1 MGGVAVPKAKA
12 AADFPFK
19 RNVCPDKLDLR
30 DRPYRPAIALQPPQ
44 RFIPKFILPMLNQRE
59 TSACTGFA
67 LSNVVNHLLI
77 KSGRAKEAPVSPFM
91 LYDMARRYDQ
101 FKDDGSDP
109 DTGSS
114 LRAAMKGWFKHG
126 ACAHKSWM
134 TFAMPPATNNKTD
147 WWLEASKRPLGA
159 YYRVDPRSISDMHV
173 ALNETGILYAS
184 AICHSGWQSAAAQK
198 LKRGE
203 FWLIP
208 GFDASVE
215 LGGHAFVIIG
225 YNQQGFLIQNSWSE
239 AWGTGG
245 RAILSYEDWLQNAMD
260 CWVPQLGVVTDE
272 HRDVSVAPSL
282 RVADKKVK
290 LAANEALRNHELSPF
305 IIDMENNGCL
315 SNSGDF
321 RTSEGDVEA
330 LVRFHAQ
337 EARKRWNLKDGEP
350 LDVAVY
356 AHGGLTSEKDAAETA
371 AKWIPALYDKKILP
385 IFFMWETD
393 LWNTLKNRFDDLQK
407 DVPREKDAMR
417 GMLGKFWNKRLE
429 RFLARMGTQIWGEM
443 KQNAAAISSPK
454 PINGKESGARI
465 LYKAFQATPAAKNIR
480 LHLIGHS
487 AGSIVH
493 SYIVKELAPHGWT
506 FDSIHFMAPAVTVE
520 TFKTS
525 IVPELKSGK
534 VKRYFQFHL
543 TDTAEQQ
550 DTTCRMLLGYGRS
563 LLYLVCESFE
573 GGQTTPILGM
583 EKYFDEHIAK
593 LKLKNVQTFSAPS
606 QETISTTHGGFDD
619 DTMTMNKIIEL
630 IKQR

>member
-1 MGGVAVPKAKA
+1 MPRAKTTKAL
-12 AADFPFK
+12 PFK

-44 RFIPKFILPMLNQRE
+44 RLIPKFILPVLNQRD

-77 KSGRAKEAPVSPFM
+77 KSGRAKETPVSPFM

-114 LRAAMKGWFKHG
+114 LRAGMKAWFKHG
-126 ACAHKSWM
+126 ACAHNSWT
-134 TFAMPPATNNKTD
+134 TFDMPPATNNQSD
-147 WWLEASKRPLGA
+147 WWLEATKRPLGA

-184 AICHSGWQSAAAQK
+184 AICHTGWMKPVTGK

-208 GFDASVE
+208 GFDASAE
-215 LGGHAFVIIG
+215 LEGHAFVIIG

-239 AWGTGG
+239 AWGSGG

-272 HRDVSVAPSL
+272 HRDVSLAPSL

-290 LAANEALRNHELSPF
+290 LAANEVLRNHELAPF

-315 SNSGDF
+315 SNSGEF
-321 RTSEGDVEA
+321 RTHEDDVKA
-330 LVRFHAQ
+330 LVTFHAQ
-337 EARKRWNLKDGEP
+337 EARKRWKLKDSEP
-350 LDVAVY
+350 MDVAVY

-371 AKWIPALYDKKILP
+371 AKWIPALYDAQIFP

-407 DVPREKDAMR
+407 DVPRETEAVR
-417 GMLGKFWNKRLE
+417 GMIGKFWNKRLE

-443 KQNAAAISSPK
+443 KQNAAAISSRQ

-465 LYKAFQATPAAKNIR
+465 LYKACQGSPAAKNIR

-493 SYIVKELAPHGWT
+493 SYIVKELAQYNWT
-506 FDSIHFMAPAVTVE
+506 FESLNFMAPAVTVD
-520 TFKTS
+520 TFKKTV
-525 IVPELKSGK
+525 VPELKSGK
-534 VKRYFQFHL
+534 VKRYHQFHL
-543 TDTAEQQ
+543 TETAEQQ
-550 DTTCRMLLGYGRS
+550 DTTCRLLLGYGRS

-583 EKYFDEHIAK
+583 EKYFDEHIASLGLRK
-593 LKLKNVQTFSAPS
+593 IKGFAAPS
-606 QETISTTHGGFDD
+606 QQTVSTTHGGFDD
-619 DTMTMNKIIEL
+619 DHNTMNKIIEL
-630 IKQR
+630 INQSK

>member
-1 MGGVAVPKAKA
+1 MPKAKA

-44 RFIPKFILPMLNQRE
+44 RLIPKFILPVLNQRE

-77 KSGRAKEAPVSPFM
+77 KAGRAKETPVSPFM

-126 ACAHKSWM
+126 ACAHRSWT
-134 TFAMPPATNNKTD
+134 TFSMPAATYDKTD

-159 YYRVDPRSISDMHV
+159 YYRVDPRAISDMHV

-184 AICHSGWQSAAAQK
+184 AICHAGWLKSVDRK

-203 FWLIP
+203 FWVIP
-208 GFDASVE
+208 GFDASAE
-215 LGGHAFVIIG
+215 LDGHAFVIIG
-225 YNQQGFLIQNSWSE
+225 YNQQGFLVQNSWSE
-239 AWGTGG
+239 GWGSGG
-245 RAILSYEDWLQNAMD
+245 RAILSYEDWLVNAMD

-282 RVADKKVK
+282 RVANGQVK
-290 LAANEALRNHELSPF
+290 LAANEVLRHHELSPF
-305 IIDMENNGCL
+305 IIDMENNGSL
-315 SNSGDF
+315 SSNGEF
-321 RTSEGDVEA
+321 RTDEDDVKA
-330 LVRFHAQ
+330 LVTFHAQ
-337 EARKRWNLKDGEP
+337 EARKRWKLKPSEP

-371 AKWIPALYDKKILP
+371 AQWIPALYEAHIFP

-407 DVPREKDAMR
+407 NVPREPEAMR
-417 GMLGKFWNKRLE
+417 GMIGKFWNKRLE
-429 RFLARMGTQIWGEM
+429 RFLARAGTEIWGEM
-443 KQNAAAISSPK
+443 KQNASAISSRE

-465 LYKAFQATPAAKNIR
+465 LYKACQASPAAKNIR

-493 SYIVKELAPHGWT
+493 SCIVKELAQYNWT
-506 FDSIHFMAPAVTVE
+506 FESVNFMAPAVTVD
-520 TFKTS
+520 TFKKT

-534 VKRYFQFHL
+534 VKRYNQFHL
-543 TDTAEQQ
+543 TETAEQQ

-583 EKYFDEHIAK
+583 EKYFDDHVAK
-593 LKLKNVQTFSAPS
+593 LEFKNVKRFSAPC

-619 DTMTMNKIIEL
+619 DPITMRKIIEL

>member
-1 MGGVAVPKAKA
+1 MPKAKTA
-12 AADFPFK
+12 VKFPFK

-30 DRPYRPAIALQPPQ
+30 DRQYRPAIALQPPQ
-44 RFIPKFILPMLNQRE
+44 RLIPKLILPVLNQRE

-67 LSNVVNHLLI
+67 LSNVANHLLI
-77 KSGRAKEAPVSPFM
+77 KAGRAKEAPVSPFM
-91 LYDMARRYDQ
+91 IYDMARRYDQ

-114 LRAAMKGWFKHG
+114 LRAAMKGWYKHG
-126 ACAHKSWM
+126 ACAHQSWT
-134 TFAMPPATNNKTD
+134 TFAMPAATNDKND

-159 YYRVDPRSISDMHV
+159 YYRVDPKSISDMHV

-184 AICHSGWQSAAAQK
+184 AICHGGWLKSVDQK

-208 GFDASVE
+208 GFDASPE
-215 LGGHAFVIIG
+215 LDGHAFVIIG
-225 YNQQGFLIQNSWSE
+225 YNQQGFLIQNSWST

-245 RAILSYEDWLQNAMD
+245 RAILSYEDWLANAMD

-272 HRDVSVAPSL
+272 HRDVAVAPSL
-282 RVADKKVK
+282 RVANGQVK
-290 LAANEALRNHELSPF
+290 LAVNEVLRHHELSPF
-305 IIDMENNGCL
+305 IIDMENNGSL
-315 SNSGDF
+315 SNSGEF
-321 RTSEGDVEA
+321 RTNEGDVKA
-330 LVRFHAQ
+330 LVTFHAQ
-337 EARKRWNLKDGEP
+337 EARKRWKLKPSEP

-356 AHGGLTSEKDAAETA
+356 AHGGLTSETDAAETA
-371 AKWIPALYDKKILP
+371 ANWIPALYDAQIFP

-407 DVPREKDAMR
+407 DVPRDTQAMR

-429 RFLARMGTQIWGEM
+429 RFLARAGTEIWGEM
-443 KQNAAAISSPK
+443 KQNAAAISSRE

-465 LYKAFQATPAAKNIR
+465 LYKAFQASPAAQNIR

-487 AGSIVH
+487 AGSIAH
-493 SYIVKELAPHGWT
+493 SYIVKELAQHNWT
-506 FDSIHFMAPAVTVE
+506 FESVNFMAPAVTVD
-520 TFKTS
+520 TFKKT

-534 VKRYFQFHL
+534 VKRYHQFHL
-543 TDTAEQQ
+543 TETAEQQ
-550 DTTCRMLLGYGRS
+550 DSTCRMLLGYGRS

-593 LKLKNVQTFSAPS
+593 LGLKNVQRFSAPS

-619 DTMTMNKIIEL
+619 DSMTMKKIIEL